1 MTFEVWDL
9 GRQTWICQVFLSHFW
24 MNMLKV
30 LPGFERVQSVF
41 LVDKPTYIQR
51 SLRFVCYIWILSN
64 TTMDTR
70 NNFYTDVTQCQMY
83 TNSKKEQQNITFWSI
98 NKAGLFWFIFVPIFT
113 VCIWM
118 DKQLSKKYIFYWA
131 WDKPIYIQHKI
142 LGKNIE

>member
-30 LPGFERVQSVF
+30 LPGFERVQIVF

-83 TNSKKEQQNITFWSI
+83 TNSKKEQQNITF
-98 NKAGLFWFIFVPIFT
+98 
-113 VCIWM
+113 
-118 DKQLSKKYIFYWA
+118 
-131 WDKPIYIQHKI
+131 
-142 LGKNIE
+142 

>member
-1 MTFEVWDL
+1 MSS
-9 GRQTWICQVFLSHFW
+9 VFVPFLDEHA
-24 MNMLKV
+24 
-30 LPGFERVQSVF
+30 QSSAWVRKGSKCF

-70 NNFYTDVTQCQMY
+70 NNFYTHVTQCQMY
-83 TNSKKEQQNITFWSI
+83 TNSKKEQQNITSWSI

-118 DKQLSKKYIFYWA
+118 DKKLSKKIHFLL
-131 WDKPIYIQHKI
+131 DLRQTHLYIQHKI
-142 LGKNIE
+142 LGKNIV